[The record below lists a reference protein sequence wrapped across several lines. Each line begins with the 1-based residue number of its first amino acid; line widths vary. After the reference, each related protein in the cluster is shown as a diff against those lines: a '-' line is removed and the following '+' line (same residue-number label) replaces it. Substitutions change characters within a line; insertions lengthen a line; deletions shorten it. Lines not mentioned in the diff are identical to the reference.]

1 MTLEQRLLSLEKRVL
16 ALENKVNTQEGLKV
30 VDLDNKKITEE
41 TSTGS
46 QRPRIPKEKE
56 NEIMEQINNFQKK
69 NKENQ
74 KLLDKLM
81 NEDF

>member
-1 MTLEQRLLSLEKRVL
+1 MSLEKRVL